1 VGAEKFRAA
10 FGTLDGEIFDGVFGD
25 AEQPGDVFLGVALDF
40 SEEDHF
46 ALAFWE
52 GVDGFS
58 EKG

>member
-1 VGAEKFRAA
+1 MGAEVIGAA
-10 FGTLDGEIFDGVFGD
+10 PGALDGEIFDGVFGD
-25 AEQPGDVFLGVALDF
+25 AEQPRDFFLGIALNF

>member
-1 VGAEKFRAA
+1 MGAEKFRAA
-10 FGTLDGEIFDGVFGD
+10 LGAFDGEIFDGVFGD
-25 AEQPGDVFLGVALDF
+25 AEQPGDFFLGAAFNF